1 MQNGAGGKIR
11 NIEIPQR
18 RTRTPSEILTETELS
33 IFKSG
38 IDKLTWIA
46 RMERPDLMY
55 DVFEAAKVF
64 QEKEIIKED
73 LKNLVSKKR
82 KVRGNCRRK
91 RRRFSPHARIFK
103 FPTGRK
109 ERSE

>member
-33 IFKSG
+33 IFKLE
-38 IDKLTWIA
+38 IEKLTWIA

-55 DVFEAAKVF
+55 DVFEAAQVF
-64 QEKEIIKED
+64 R
-73 LKNLVSKKR
+73 KR
-82 KVRGNCRRK
+82 K
-91 RRRFSPHARIFK
+91 
-103 FPTGRK
+103 
-109 ERSE
+109 